1 MPMRAHLHGVV
12 VAKTDER
19 VLVDVQGAGY
29 QVVVSLST
37 YDALPDLQER
47 ATLLTTLYVRA
58 DTLRLYGFATPD
70 EQDVFERLI
79 SVSSVGPCLAWAAR
93 PPSGWCWNCRTRWRP
108 SP

>member
-1 MPMRAHLHGVV
+1 MRAHLHGVV